1 MRLLLASVIA
11 LAASGAHGEPGV
23 ISGLGTQSCA
33 ELNARTQPAL
43 GYAQNSVATAAFSW
57 VQGYVSA
64 WNVIGIVNSGRFADL
79 TSLSADAQWSQVA
92 SFCRDNPDGY
102 VFDAARDMLT
112 RLRMETVIPMA
123 GNPAGVGAADL
134 PGRKR

>member
-1 MRLLLASVIA
+1 MRLLLVSVIA
-11 LAASGAHGEPGV
+11 LAVTGAHAEPGV

-43 GYAQNSVATAAFSW
+43 GYAQNTAATAAISW

-79 TSLSADAQWSQVA
+79 TSLTVDAQWSHIA
-92 SFCRDNPDGY
+92 AFCRTNPGGF
-102 VFDAARDMLT
+102 VFDAARDLLL
-112 RLRMETVIPMA
+112 RLPMDAVVPMA
-123 GNPAGVGAADL
+123 RNPAGVGNVDRPAGDH
-134 PGRKR
+134 